1 MSDEEDD
8 FKTIKIKK
16 IIWKKLNYL
25 KLGEDAKTISHIIK
39 KLIEYYEEGEKK

>member
-1 MSDEEDD
+1 MKDED

-16 IIWKKLNYL
+16 DVWLRLNYL

-39 KLIEYYEEGEKK
+39 KLIEYYEKGEKK